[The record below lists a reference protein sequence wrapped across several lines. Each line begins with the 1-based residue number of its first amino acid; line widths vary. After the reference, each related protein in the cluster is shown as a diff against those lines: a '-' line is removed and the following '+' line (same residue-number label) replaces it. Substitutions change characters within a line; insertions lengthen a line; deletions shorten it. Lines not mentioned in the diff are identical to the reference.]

1 MNRPVKIF
9 LWLIA
14 ALAALFVV
22 AAISFLFLFDP
33 NDFRDDVE
41 LAVEEATGRETT
53 IAGDV
58 SLKLF
63 PWLAVQ
69 LGETRLGNAP
79 GFGDEPFAAFDN
91 VTLSVQIMPLIL
103 QRKVMVGTAEINGLE
118 LNLAVKPDG
127 TDNWSDLGQTGDSG
141 VDAGETPG
149 DEKAGSTSAELAIS
163 GIAIRDAT
171 ITYTSGPDRFSLTE
185 AEFTVGPVTGDQDTL
200 AVGRIAFEALVSGL
214 TEMPTQ
220 LTFDT
225 DGIEIDIA
233 DNVATL
239 QPVELSILGID
250 VHAEVEPVAY
260 GGAPDTTAALKIDTF
275 SPRSVMTQLGI
286 EPPETTDPG
295 VLSELSIAATA
306 RIGESAASLSDVTV
320 VVDDTTFTGSMT
332 VPFGAAGRLSVQLE
346 GDAIDLDR
354 YMSVSE
360 EAAAETV
367 DEVPPVEI
375 PVDLI
380 QPLNAKGSLKI
391 ASVRIAGMELENV
404 SVGLDT
410 QNGRMRIQPIAAS
423 LYGGQYN
430 GDVRIDVSGATPTLS
445 FDEKLVGVD
454 LAQLAR
460 AMFEQENVTGTVS
473 GSFSLA
479 GRGKD
484 TDEIRETLGGTVS
497 FELADGTYEGT
508 DIWWELRR
516 ARALLRQED
525 PPERKLPARTRFTSV
540 TASGKVTNGVL
551 SNDDL
556 RAELPFMQLTGSG
569 DVDLNAGTVDYGLR
583 ARIFEKPELMGTAT
597 PEEIDDFTKT
607 VIPLRISGPVTSP
620 TVAPDVEALLRER
633 VEEEVKEKL
642 EEKLKDLFKR

>member
-410 QNGRMRIQPIAAS
+410 QDGRMRIQPIAAS

-445 FDEKLVGVD
+445 FDEKLEGVD